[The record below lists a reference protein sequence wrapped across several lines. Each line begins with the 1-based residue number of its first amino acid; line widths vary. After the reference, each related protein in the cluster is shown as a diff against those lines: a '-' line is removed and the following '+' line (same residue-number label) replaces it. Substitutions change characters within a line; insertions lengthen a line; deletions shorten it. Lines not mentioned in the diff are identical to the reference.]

1 MSDRLY
7 IAFQQT
13 FVDPNRHI
21 PRRGRIHIQEDVYL
35 ASADMLLYQRFD
47 HILGKQETARKTN
60 GAIQIAV
67 IHTFELHVDI
77 KALNSPL
84 GAAVAGHAFDHT
96 SSVKRTISKLI
107 LSLFFFVRWLATKI
121 TALTSSAA
129 KLARMLSPSLAPARE
144 ARA

>member
-1 MSDRLY
+1 MADRLY
-7 IAFQQT
+7 IAFQQA
-13 FVDPNRHI
+13 FVDPNRHV
-21 PRRGRIHIQEDVYL
+21 PRRRGVHVQKDIYL
-35 ASADMLLYQRFD
+35 SAADMLLHQRFD
-47 HILGKQETARKTN
+47 HVLGKQKTARKTD
-60 GAIQIAV
+60 GAVQIAV

-107 LSLFFFVRWLATKI
+107 LSLFFLLRWLVTRI
-121 TALTSSAA
+121 TALTSRAA
-129 KLARMLSPSLAPARE
+129 KLARMLSPSLAPAKE